1 MKIIYATYTILKSFE
16 VEDNIT
22 IEEANEIVEFNAP
35 GDVSDIEWEFNEYV
49 E

>member
-16 VEDNIT
+16 VEDDIT
-22 IEEANEIVEFNAP
+22 IEEAGEIVEFNAP
-35 GDVSDIEWEFNEYV
+35 RDVDDMEWEFNEYV